1 MRSYNRFRVD
11 QEITCRMDGKSTVA
25 SLYNL
30 SSGGCMIET
39 THGSAEEGAKIEIA
53 LTSKVKMPG
62 RIVWRLGKNA
72 GIKFDLP
79 LHQRV
84 VEHFGYAQDEDFD
97 RNDPRD
103 RFGIPIIEI
112 RSQAAGMI
120 E

>member
-11 QEITCRMDGKSTVA
+11 QEIDCRIDGKGVVA

-39 THGSAEEGAKIEIA
+39 DEKLAQEGSEVEINLTNKIA
-53 LTSKVKMPG
+53 MPG
-62 RIVWRLGKNA
+62 RIVWRVSKNA

-79 LHQRV
+79 LHQKV
-84 VEHFGYAQDEDFD
+84 VEHFGYSEDEEFD

-103 RFGIPIIEI
+103 RFGIPLVEI
-112 RSQAAGMI
+112 RAQAAGMI

>member
-11 QEITCRMDGKSTVA
+11 QEIDCRIDGKGVVA

-39 THGSAEEGAKIEIA
+39 TEERAEDGAVVEIG
-53 LTSKVKMPG
+53 LTDKVVMPG

-79 LHQRV
+79 LHQKV
-84 VEHFGYAQDEDFD
+84 VEHLGYSEDEEFD

-103 RFGIPIIEI
+103 RFGIPIVDF
-112 RSQAAGMI
+112 RDRAAGMI